1 MNYWMKRWAMLA
13 VVPAL
18 FLAGCDDDDDGVDLE
33 IDEAEVMVVH
43 ASPDAPGVDLLIND
57 VKVNTA
63 PLTFPNNTGYLELP
77 AGRQNVKVNAA
88 GTSTTVINANLDL
101 QRDKDYT
108 VFAINTLANIEP
120 LVLEDDLTDPAA
132 GMAHVRFVHLSPD
145 APAVDIAVQGGPVLF
160 SNRAFKS
167 ATDFT
172 PVAAGTYTLEVRPA
186 GSTTAVLTI
195 PNVALRDDTIYTAF
209 ARGFLQAPEGNP
221 NTLGAEIIVNEE

>member
-1 MNYWMKRWAMLA
+1 MAMLA
-13 VVPAL
+13 VLPAL
-18 FLAGCDDDDDGVDLE
+18 FLVSCDDDDDDIDLNT
-33 IDEAEVMVVH
+33 DDAEVMVVH

-57 VKVNTA
+57 VKVNTS

-101 QRDKDYT
+101 EADKDYS
-108 VFAINTLANIEP
+108 VFAINTLDNIEP
-120 LVLEDDLTDPAA
+120 LVLEDDLTDPAS

-172 PVAAGTYTLEVRPA
+172 PVSAGTYTLEVRPA
-186 GSTTAVLTI
+186 GTTTAVLTI
-195 PNVALRDDTIYTAF
+195 PDVELMSGNIYTVF
-209 ARGFLQAPEGNP
+209 ASGFLTPPEGNT
-221 NTLGAEIIVNEE
+221 NMLDAQIIMNEE